1 MKYLNETVG
10 LSGSRRETH
19 ALFLFFGLLALL
31 WPVAQ
36 RSIQFYDPL
45 SGGIDPNIW
54 LLILLSLITFLLLTG
69 VVWWLLKRCWTA
81 IGLPQTEVLVI
92 QFKKLEL
99 WQQLGFYLGSF
110 AWLLF
115 VAALCLLAIC

>member
-10 LSGSRRETH
+10 LSGRRRETH
-19 ALFLFFGLLALL
+19 VLFLFFGLLALL

-36 RSIQFYDPL
+36 RSVQLFDPL

-54 LLILLSLITFLLLTG
+54 LLILLSLITFLLLAG

-81 IGLPQTEVLVI
+81 IGLPQTEVLMI